1 MGVAQVLSRA
11 QLGLDAPLV
20 QIEAHLGSGLPGFS
34 IVGLPAPVV
43 RESRERVRSAMLNSG
58 FDFPPGRI
66 TVNLAPVELAK
77 EGGRYDLPIA
87 LALLVASGQLEVR
100 RDGILECYG
109 ELGLDG
115 QLRPV
120 RGLLLAAIQ
129 AARAGHEMI
138 IPAANVAEVSL
149 VRTQKVSGFSDL
161 RAASRW
167 LGDEPGAGNSGFA
180 SSLENVTQENQYL
193 SLEDVKGQWRAKR
206 TLTIAAA
213 GGHSLLMVGP
223 PGSGKSMLAVRL
235 AGLLP
240 PLSEAEA
247 MEVAGIASISGAGFD
262 PKSWG
267 RRPFR
272 APHHA
277 SSANAI
283 VGGGSR
289 LQPGEISL
297 AHRGVLFM
305 DELPEFDRR
314 VLEALR
320 EPLESGT
327 ITLARATDRL
337 TLPAEFQLIAA
348 MNPCPCGYLGDPANR
363 CRCGPRR
370 VRRYQERLSGP
381 LLDRI
386 DLYVE
391 VPRIELAA
399 LHAAPVPP
407 AGDGGGHAAA
417 AQAAREAQQ
426 ARQHCCNA
434 RLDQAGI
441 GKFCPLGAGGRE
453 LLEYLGDRL
462 RLSARGY
469 HRLLK
474 VARTIADMEQASEI
488 GTAHVTE
495 AATLRPPVGLGDCAE
510 DPAGSREPPR
520 PRDRGVTGLSG
531 PGNPRPT

>member
-1 MGVAQVLSRA
+1 
-11 QLGLDAPLV
+11 
-20 QIEAHLGSGLPGFS
+20 
-34 IVGLPAPVV
+34 
-43 RESRERVRSAMLNSG
+43 
-58 FDFPPGRI
+58 
-66 TVNLAPVELAK
+66 
-77 EGGRYDLPIA
+77 
-87 LALLVASGQLEVR
+87 
-100 RDGILECYG
+100 
-109 ELGLDG
+109 
-115 QLRPV
+115 
-120 RGLLLAAIQ
+120 
-129 AARAGHEMI
+129 
-138 IPAANVAEVSL
+138 
-149 VRTQKVSGFSDL
+149 
-161 RAASRW
+161 
-167 LGDEPGAGNSGFA
+167 
-180 SSLENVTQENQYL
+180 
-193 SLEDVKGQWRAKR
+193 
-206 TLTIAAA
+206 
-213 GGHSLLMVGP
+213 
-223 PGSGKSMLAVRL
+223 MLAVRL

-240 PLSEAEA
+240 PLTETEA

-320 EPLESGT
+320 EPLESGA

-386 DLYVE
+386 DLHVE
-391 VPRIELAA
+391 VPRVELAA
-399 LHAAPVPP
+399 LHAVPPPP
-407 AGDGGGHAAA
+407 AGDGGGHATTVH
-417 AQAAREAQQ
+417 AARRAQQ
-426 ARQHCCNA
+426 ARQQCCNA
-434 RLDQAGI
+434 RLDHAGI
-441 GKFCPLGAGGRE
+441 EHHCRVGVAARE

-474 VARTIADMEQASEI
+474 VARTIADMEQVGEI
-488 GTAHVTE
+488 STAHVTE
-495 AATLRPPVGLGDCAE
+495 AATLRPPVGLGDCGGA
-510 DPAGSREPPR
+510 
-520 PRDRGVTGLSG
+520 TGPSE

>member
-1 MGVAQVLSRA
+1 
-11 QLGLDAPLV
+11 
-20 QIEAHLGSGLPGFS
+20 
-34 IVGLPAPVV
+34 
-43 RESRERVRSAMLNSG
+43 
-58 FDFPPGRI
+58 
-66 TVNLAPVELAK
+66 
-77 EGGRYDLPIA
+77 
-87 LALLVASGQLEVR
+87 
-100 RDGILECYG
+100 
-109 ELGLDG
+109 
-115 QLRPV
+115 
-120 RGLLLAAIQ
+120 
-129 AARAGHEMI
+129 
-138 IPAANVAEVSL
+138 
-149 VRTQKVSGFSDL
+149 
-161 RAASRW
+161 
-167 LGDEPGAGNSGFA
+167 
-180 SSLENVTQENQYL
+180 
-193 SLEDVKGQWRAKR
+193 
-206 TLTIAAA
+206 
-213 GGHSLLMVGP
+213 
-223 PGSGKSMLAVRL
+223 
-235 AGLLP
+235 
-240 PLSEAEA
+240 
-247 MEVAGIASISGAGFD
+247 MEVAGIASISGTGFD

-399 LHAAPVPP
+399 LHSASPLPAA
-407 AGDGGGHAAA
+407 DGSGHATKAV
-417 AQAAREAQQ
+417 QAARGAQQ
-426 ARQHCCNA
+426 ARQQCCNA
-434 RLDQAGI
+434 RLDHAGI
-441 GKFCPLGAGGRE
+441 DNHCRVGVAARE

-474 VARTIADMEQASEI
+474 VARTIADLEPSGEI
-488 GTAHVTE
+488 SAAHVTE
-495 AATLRPPVGLGDCAE
+495 AATLRPPVGLGDCVETPAAGRGLSHLAE
-510 DPAGSREPPR
+510 REPIR
-520 PRDRGVTGLSG
+520 PSE
-531 PGNPRPT
+531 PGNPRPI

>member
-1 MGVAQVLSRA
+1 
-11 QLGLDAPLV
+11 
-20 QIEAHLGSGLPGFS
+20 
-34 IVGLPAPVV
+34 
-43 RESRERVRSAMLNSG
+43 
-58 FDFPPGRI
+58 
-66 TVNLAPVELAK
+66 
-77 EGGRYDLPIA
+77 
-87 LALLVASGQLEVR
+87 
-100 RDGILECYG
+100 
-109 ELGLDG
+109 
-115 QLRPV
+115 
-120 RGLLLAAIQ
+120 
-129 AARAGHEMI
+129 
-138 IPAANVAEVSL
+138 
-149 VRTQKVSGFSDL
+149 
-161 RAASRW
+161 
-167 LGDEPGAGNSGFA
+167 
-180 SSLENVTQENQYL
+180 
-193 SLEDVKGQWRAKR
+193 
-206 TLTIAAA
+206 
-213 GGHSLLMVGP
+213 
-223 PGSGKSMLAVRL
+223 MLAIRL

-247 MEVAGIASISGAGFD
+247 MEVAGIASISGHGFD
-262 PKSWG
+262 ANTWG

-370 VRRYQERLSGP
+370 VRRYRERLSGP

-391 VPRIELAA
+391 VPRVELAT
-399 LHAAPVPP
+399 LHAAPTAR
-407 AGDGGGHAAA
+407 AGDNGGHATA
-417 AQAAREAQQ
+417 AQAARGAQQ
-426 ARQHCCNA
+426 ARQQCCNA

-441 GKFCPLGAGGRE
+441 DRHCRVGTEGRE
-453 LLEYLGDRL
+453 LLEYLGERL

-469 HRLLK
+469 HRLLR
-474 VARTIADMEQASEI
+474 VARTIADMEQAAEI
-488 GTAHVTE
+488 GAAHVTE
-495 AATLRPPVGLGDCAE
+495 AATLRPPAGLGDCSE
-510 DPAGSREPPR
+510 NPAAGGEPPR
-520 PRDRGVTGLSG
+520 QGERGVTGPSE

>member
-1 MGVAQVLSRA
+1 MLSRA
-11 QLGLDAPLV
+11 QLGLEAPLV

-87 LALLVASGQLEVR
+87 LALLVASRQLDVR
-100 RDGILECYG
+100 RDSVPECYG

-120 RGLLLAAIQ
+120 RGLLLAAVQ
-129 AARAGHEMI
+129 ASRAGHEMI
-138 IPAANVAEVSL
+138 IPAANVVEVSL
-149 VRTQKVSGFSDL
+149 ARARQMSGFSNL
-161 RAASRW
+161 RSACRY
-167 LGDEPGAGNSGFA
+167 LGGEADAEVLRPTDPPS
-180 SSLENVTQENQYL
+180 NVSQENQYL
-193 SLEDVKGQWRAKR
+193 SIMDVKGQWRAKR
-206 TLTIAAA
+206 AVTIAAA
-213 GGHSLLMVGP
+213 GGHSMLLVGP

-235 AGLLP
+235 PGLLP
-240 PLSEAEA
+240 PLTEAEA
-247 MEVAGIASISGAGFD
+247 MEVAAIASISGSGFD
-262 PKSWG
+262 PTGWG
-267 RRPFR
+267 QRPFR

-337 TLPAEFQLIAA
+337 TLPAEFQLVAA
-348 MNPCPCGYLGDPANR
+348 MNPCPCGYLGDPSNR
-363 CRCGPRR
+363 CQCGPRR
-370 VRRYQERLSGP
+370 VRRYQQRLSGP

-391 VPRIELAA
+391 VPRTELAA
-399 LHAAPVPP
+399 LRSAPPLPV
-407 AGDGGGHAAA
+407 GDCGGNAIAVR
-417 AQAAREAQQ
+417 AARGAQQ
-426 ARQHCCNA
+426 ARQQCCNA
-434 RLDQAGI
+434 RLDHAGI
-441 GKFCPLGAGGRE
+441 ENHCRVEAAGRE

-474 VARTIADMEQASEI
+474 VARTIADLEQAGEI
-488 GTAHVTE
+488 STAHVTE
-495 AATLRPPVGLGDCAE
+495 AATLRPPVGLADGVEAAAAGGD
-510 DPAGSREPPR
+510 PPRSRERAP
-520 PRDRGVTGLSG
+520 TGPSG
-531 PGNPRPT
+531 PGNPRPI